1 MCYYFSTVLIFQ
13 AKTSARIND
22 LFLAVMPFFLPSFSV
37 AIRMKEDKNLNGL
50 VLMLMMTYV
59 LKNVK
64 HQVFKKK
71 TCLMFS
77 ICQMSKTSRL
87 WFESLICH
95 VFL

>member
-1 MCYYFSTVLIFQ
+1 
-13 AKTSARIND
+13 
-22 LFLAVMPFFLPSFSV
+22 
-37 AIRMKEDKNLNGL
+37 MKEDKNLNGL

-64 HQVFKKK
+64 YQVLKK

-87 WFESLICH
+87 WFERFFVMFFFRGTYKIPLPFRLH
-95 VFL
+95 Y